1 MAKPISGTTLAST
14 MQQAVMTGPGRIE
27 FRQVAVPPVGPG
39 HLRVKIN
46 RIGICGSDIHVF
58 HGKHPYTS
66 FPVVQ
71 GHEVSGT
78 VEGVGA
84 EVSGFGLGD
93 RVTIMP
99 QVVCGTCQPCR
110 TGRGHICDHL
120 KVMGFQTTGTASES
134 FVVDAAKCL
143 AFPDSMSFEEGA
155 MIEPL
160 AVAVHALGR
169 LEAVAGK
176 KIAVYGAGP
185 IGNLVAQAA
194 RGLGASAVLITD
206 MSEHRLMLARDCGID
221 FAVNPDTEDLAAAIA
236 RCFGPDRADAA
247 LECVGVQATMAQAIA
262 NARKGSD
269 IVVVGVFGE
278 RPVVDLGLVQD
289 RELRLIGTLMYTRE
303 DYRQAIGLITAGRV
317 SLGPL
322 MSAHYPFA
330 HYLEAYQFIERNR
343 DQSMKVFIDF

>member
-27 FRQVAVPPVGPG
+27 FREVAVPPVGPG
-39 HLRVKIN
+39 QLRVKIH

-84 EVSGFGLGD
+84 EVLGFALGD

-99 QVVCGTCQPCR
+99 QVVCGSCYPCR
-110 TGRGHICDHL
+110 TGRDHICDQL

-143 AFPDSMSFEEGA
+143 AFPESMSYEEGA

-169 LEAVAGK
+169 LDAVAGR

-194 RGLGASAVLITD
+194 RGLGAEKVLITD

-221 FAVNPDTEDLAAAIA
+221 CAVNPGTEDVAAAIV
-236 RCFGPDRADAA
+236 RCFGP
-247 LECVGVQATMAQAIA
+247 
-262 NARKGSD
+262 
-269 IVVVGVFGE
+269 
-278 RPVVDLGLVQD
+278 D

-303 DYRQAIGLITAGRV
+303 DYRVSIGLITARRV
-317 SLGPL
+317 SLAPL

-330 HYLEAYQFIERNR
+330 RYLEAYQFIERNR
-343 DQSMKVFIDF
+343 DKSMKVFIDF